1 MKNIVLV
8 GFMGTGKTFV
18 GKEVA
23 QRLKYEHIDIDEL
36 IEKSEDMKIADIFK
50 RFGEAYF
57 REREKEV
64 VANLK
69 DRENL
74 VISAGGGIM
83 LFQENVDN
91 LRKNGVL
98 ICLTATPEVIY
109 ERLKYMTDRPLL
121 NVDNPKEMINTL
133 LKFREPFYIKA
144 DFMVD
149 TSTLPV
155 EEVVEKVIEVYT
167 KATREV

>member
-23 QRLKYEHIDIDEL
+23 QRLKYEHVDIDEL
-36 IEKSEDMKIADIFK
+36 IEKSEEMKITDIFK
-50 RFGEAYF
+50 RFGESYF
-57 REREKEV
+57 RDREKEIV
-64 VANLK
+64 VKLR

-83 LFQENVDN
+83 LFQDNVDSF
-91 LRKNGVL
+91 KKKGIL

-109 ERLKYMTDRPLL
+109 ERVKDIRDRPLL
-121 NVDNPKEMINTL
+121 EADNPKERIITL
-133 LKFREPFYIKA
+133 LKFREPFYKKA

-149 TSTLPV
+149 TSELPV

-167 KATREV
+167 KAVG

>member
-83 LFQENVDN
+83 LFQ
-91 LRKNGVL
+91 
-98 ICLTATPEVIY
+98 
-109 ERLKYMTDRPLL
+109 
-121 NVDNPKEMINTL
+121 
-133 LKFREPFYIKA
+133 
-144 DFMVD
+144 
-149 TSTLPV
+149 
-155 EEVVEKVIEVYT
+155 
-167 KATREV
+167 